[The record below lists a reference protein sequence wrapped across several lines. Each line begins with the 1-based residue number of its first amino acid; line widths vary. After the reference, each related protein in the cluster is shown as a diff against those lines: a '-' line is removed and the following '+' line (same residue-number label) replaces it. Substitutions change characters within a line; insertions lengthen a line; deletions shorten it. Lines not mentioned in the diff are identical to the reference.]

1 MAKFVTTMSS
11 CIARRAHSDKKSF
24 RLIMNGK
31 EGKYIWTEY
40 KCPNV
45 VSEGTNLCSECFKKL
60 PKHKYQSNPKC
71 DHGIVGGPYPAD
83 SKLYGSPFYIKQL
96 KEGWTISEAD
106 ETRAK
111 DAVAKALSEMAKKKV
126 VSSEQA
132 IVVPTDVA
140 VVAAA
145 APVAVAPKKPRVY
158 KKKSVIPDISPV
170 AVDPQSALQVKPQ
183 MLESMSPPI
192 MVAETIIV
200 KVSKIKCQGKEY
212 YLDSKSSKL
221 YEVTKTGVG
230 AYKGRYKSE
239 QLHACPDSDDE

>member
-1 MAKFVTTMSS
+1 MSS

-24 RLIMNGK
+24 RLIMGGK

-45 VSEGTNLCSECFKKL
+45 VSEGASLCSECCKKL

-111 DAVAKALSEMAKKKV
+111 EAVTKALSEMARKKV
-126 VSSEQA
+126 VATEQA
-132 IVVPTDVA
+132 VVVPTA
-140 VVAAA
+140 VVAAVEPV
-145 APVAVAPKKPRVY
+145 APVVVAPKKPRVY

-170 AVDPQSALQVKPQ
+170 AADPQPAVEVKPQ

-192 MVAETIIV
+192 IVAETIIV

-239 QLHACPDSDDE
+239 ELHECPDTDDE

>member
-1 MAKFVTTMSS
+1 
-11 CIARRAHSDKKSF
+11 
-24 RLIMNGK
+24 MNGK

-45 VSEGTNLCSECFKKL
+45 VSEGASLCTDCCNKL
-60 PKHKYQSNPKC
+60 PKYKYQSNPKC

-83 SKLYGSPFYIKQL
+83 SKLYGSPFYMKQI
-96 KEGWTISEAD
+96 KEGWTILETDEA
-106 ETRAK
+106 RAK
-111 DAVAKALSEMAKKKV
+111 EAVDKALSEMPRKKTV
-126 VSSEQA
+126 ATEQA
-132 IVVPTDVA
+132 VVVPTGA
-140 VVAAA
+140 TTVAA
-145 APVAVAPKKPRVY
+145 PAVEPKKPRVY
-158 KKKSVIPDISPV
+158 KKKSIIPDISPV
-170 AVDPQSALQVKPQ
+170 ATQPALEVKPQ

-239 QLHACPDSDDE
+239 QLHECPDSDDE

>member
-1 MAKFVTTMSS
+1 MG
-11 CIARRAHSDKKSF
+11 
-24 RLIMNGK
+24 GK

-45 VSEGTNLCSECFKKL
+45 VSEGASLCSECCKKL

-111 DAVAKALSEMAKKKV
+111 EAVTKALSEMARKKV
-126 VSSEQA
+126 VATEQA
-132 IVVPTDVA
+132 VVVPTA
-140 VVAAA
+140 VVAAVEPV
-145 APVAVAPKKPRVY
+145 APVVVAPKKPRVY

-170 AVDPQSALQVKPQ
+170 AADPQPAVEVKPQ

-192 MVAETIIV
+192 IVAETIIV

-239 QLHACPDSDDE
+239 ELHECPDTDDE

>member
-1 MAKFVTTMSS
+1 MSS
-11 CIARRAHSDKKSF
+11 CIARRAHPDKKSF
-24 RLIMNGK
+24 RLVMNGK

-45 VSEGTNLCSECFKKL
+45 VSEGATLCTDCCNKL
-60 PKHKYQSNPKC
+60 PKYKYQSNPKC

-83 SKLYGSPFYIKQL
+83 SKLYGSPFYMKQI
-96 KEGWTISEAD
+96 KEGWTILETDEA
-106 ETRAK
+106 RAK
-111 DAVAKALSEMAKKKV
+111 EAVAKAVSEMPRKKAV
-126 VSSEQA
+126 ATEQA
-132 IVVPTDVA
+132 VVVPTPV
-140 VVAAA
+140 
-145 APVAVAPKKPRVY
+145 APVALPKKPRVY

-170 AVDPQSALQVKPQ
+170 ATQPALEVKPQ

-239 QLHACPDSDDE
+239 QLHECPDSDDE

>member
-1 MAKFVTTMSS
+1 MSS
-11 CIARRAHSDKKSF
+11 CIARRAHPDKKSF
-24 RLIMNGK
+24 RLVMNGK

-45 VSEGTNLCSECFKKL
+45 VSEGLSLCTDCCNKL
-60 PKHKYQSNPKC
+60 PKYKYQSNPKC

-83 SKLYGSPFYIKQL
+83 SKLYGSPFYLKQL
-96 KEGWTISEAD
+96 KEGWTILESD

-111 DAVAKALSEMAKKKV
+111 DAITKALSEMPRKKV
-126 VSSEQA
+126 VPTEEVV
-132 IVVPTDVA
+132 VVPTGPITI
-140 VVAAA
+140 A
-145 APVAVAPKKPRVY
+145 APAVEPKKPRVY
-158 KKKSVIPDISPV
+158 KKKSIIPAISTV
-170 AVDPQSALQVKPQ
+170 AVDAQPVVQVKPQ
-183 MLESMSPPI
+183 MLESMIPPI

-239 QLHACPDSDDE
+239 QLHECPDSDDE

>member
-1 MAKFVTTMSS
+1 MSS
-11 CIARRAHSDKKSF
+11 CIARRAHPDKKSF
-24 RLIMNGK
+24 RLVMNGK

-45 VSEGTNLCSECFKKL
+45 VSEGTSLCSECCKKL

-111 DAVAKALSEMAKKKV
+111 EAVAKALSEMARKKV
-126 VSSEQA
+126 VATEQPV
-132 IVVPTDVA
+132 VVPTA
-140 VVAAA
+140 VVAAV
-145 APVAVAPKKPRVY
+145 APVVVTPKKPRVY

-170 AVDPQSALQVKPQ
+170 AADPQAAVEVKAQ

-192 MVAETIIV
+192 IVAETIIV

-239 QLHACPDSDDE
+239 QLHECPDSDDE

>member
-1 MAKFVTTMSS
+1 M
-11 CIARRAHSDKKSF
+11 D
-24 RLIMNGK
+24 GK

-45 VSEGTNLCSECFKKL
+45 VSEGASLCSECCKKL

-71 DHGIVGGPYPAD
+71 DHGIIGGPYPAD
-83 SKLYGSPFYIKQL
+83 SKLYGSPFYVKQL

-126 VSSEQA
+126 VSTEQA
-132 IVVPTDVA
+132 AIVPTDVA
-140 VVAAA
+140 VASAPPTVAA
-145 APVAVAPKKPRVY
+145 VAVALKKPRVY

-170 AVDPQSALQVKPQ
+170 AVDPQTVLQVKPQ

-239 QLHACPDSDDE
+239 QLYECADSDDE

>member
-1 MAKFVTTMSS
+1 
-11 CIARRAHSDKKSF
+11 
-24 RLIMNGK
+24 LILNGK

-45 VSEGTNLCSECFKKL
+45 VSEGASLCSECCKKL

-83 SKLYGSPFYIKQL
+83 SKLYGSPFYMKQL

-126 VSSEQA
+126 VSTEQA
-132 IVVPTDVA
+132 AIVPTDI
-140 VVAAA
+140 
-145 APVAVAPKKPRVY
+145 APVAPAAVAPTAVAPAAAAPKKPRVY
-158 KKKSVIPDISPV
+158 KKKSIIPAISPV
-170 AVDPQSALQVKPQ
+170 AVDPQTVAQVKPQ

-239 QLHACPDSDDE
+239 QLYECPDSDDE

>member
-1 MAKFVTTMSS
+1 MSS
-11 CIARRAHSDKKSF
+11 CIARRANSDKKSF
-24 RLIMNGK
+24 RLIMDGK

-45 VSEGTNLCSECFKKL
+45 VSEGVSLCTDCSNKL
-60 PKHKYQSNPKC
+60 PKYKYQSNPKC

-83 SKLYGSPFYIKQL
+83 SKLYGSPFYMKQL
-96 KEGWTISEAD
+96 KEGWTISESD

-111 DAVAKALSEMAKKKV
+111 DAVAKALREMAKKRV
-126 VSSEQA
+126 VSTEQA
-132 IVVPTDVA
+132 AIVPTDAA
-140 VVAAA
+140 V
-145 APVAVAPKKPRVY
+145 APVAVAPVAVAKKPRVY
-158 KKKSVIPDISPV
+158 KKKSIIPAISPV
-170 AVDPQSALQVKPQ
+170 AVDPQTVVQVKPR

-239 QLHACPDSDDE
+239 QLYECPDSDDE

>member
-1 MAKFVTTMSS
+1 M
-11 CIARRAHSDKKSF
+11 
-24 RLIMNGK
+24 RLLKEGK
-31 EGKYIWTEY
+31 VGKYIWTEFR
-40 KCPNV
+40 CPNI
-45 VSEGTNLCSECFKKL
+45 VSGDAKVCMECSKKL
-60 PKHKYQSNPKC
+60 PKYKYQSSQKC
-71 DHGIVGGPYPAD
+71 DHGLVGGPYPAD
-83 SKLYGSPFYIKQL
+83 SKLYGSPFYMKQL
-96 KEGWTISEAD
+96 KEGWTISESD

-126 VSSEQA
+126 VTTQELV
-132 IVVPTDVA
+132 VVPTGA
-140 VVAAA
+140 TTVAA
-145 APVAVAPKKPRVY
+145 PAVEPKKPRVY
-158 KKKSVIPDISPV
+158 KKKSIIPAISPV
-170 AVDPQSALQVKPQ
+170 AVDPQTVVQVKPR

-239 QLHACPDSDDE
+239 QLYECPDSDDE